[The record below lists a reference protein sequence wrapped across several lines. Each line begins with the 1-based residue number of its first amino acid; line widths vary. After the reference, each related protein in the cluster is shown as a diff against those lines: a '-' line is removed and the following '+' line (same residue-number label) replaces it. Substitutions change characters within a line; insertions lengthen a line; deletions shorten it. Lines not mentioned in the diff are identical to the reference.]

1 VLIALNHERSL
12 VDVERGFRR
21 ESYERHPVRSLGTV
35 EPLKLAFE
43 TILLDLADSPCN
55 LSRCLFA
62 CGRASEKLFN
72 HRPDACEGEIGDAL
86 RERLCDE
93 REKVVGERMSIFTEC
108 AKEVFLC
115 HGYPFENCF
124 AYYTPKRMPGKKG
137 KEVYNGSHMIRRLKG
152 TVLEAQDKGIVIE
165 IGGVGLLVAMPPRI
179 LKHIKTGEVV
189 DLHTYL
195 HVKEDALDLYG
206 FPDIQTLKLFESLI
220 SINGV
225 GPRSALAVLE
235 VADVGQ
241 IEAAIAEG
249 RADLLSRAPGVGRKT
264 AERIVLELRGR
275 IAATESAG
283 VVKSM
288 DTDTDLVETLV
299 NLGYRKEQ
307 AAQAVAKI
315 PKEVTGLEARLK
327 HVLKLLQNT

>member
-1 VLIALNHERSL
+1 
-12 VDVERGFRR
+12 
-21 ESYERHPVRSLGTV
+21 
-35 EPLKLAFE
+35 
-43 TILLDLADSPCN
+43 
-55 LSRCLFA
+55 
-62 CGRASEKLFN
+62 
-72 HRPDACEGEIGDAL
+72 
-86 RERLCDE
+86 
-93 REKVVGERMSIFTEC
+93 
-108 AKEVFLC
+108 
-115 HGYPFENCF
+115 
-124 AYYTPKRMPGKKG
+124 MPGKKG